1 MRQDELER
9 FVREEHAIVLAER
22 DNAILERDNFRN
34 DNELQTLII
43 DGLKWGLKSFMA

>member
-22 DNAILERDNFRN
+22 DKAKLERDKFRN
-34 DNELQTLII
+34 DNERQTLII
-43 DGLKWGLKSFMA
+43 DGLEWGLESFMA